1 MHYSTKTIELGSCAF
16 RQPQATSHC
25 RFIHGYQLKAK
36 FWFAAKTLDENN
48 WVVDFGNFKEFKV
61 FLKKQFDH
69 TTCISKFDPHADKF
83 LELEKAGVCDL
94 RIMDGV
100 GIEKFA
106 EYCHDVADNYVG
118 VITKLRC
125 RCVKVEVFEHQDN
138 SAIYQKFP
146 DDWEASHSYISS
158 DSYISTQE
166 HEHQDIESK
175 IMTGLG
181 EVLDSRY
188 DETPPETSA
197 PEVETLNSSEHTN
210 NDGESDNPEQKTTNS
225 EVGEKQQEP
234 DIKKP
239 YNQQRTVGKWVDPKY
254 SGKTT
259 NTWLF

>member
-48 WVVDFGNFKEFKV
+48 WVVDFGNFKEFKI

-69 TTCISKFDPHADKF
+69 TTCISKYDPHADMF

-94 RIMDGV
+94 RIMEGV
-100 GIEKFA
+100 GIERFA
-106 EYCHDVADNYVG
+106 EYCHDQADNYVSM
-118 VITKLRC
+118 ITKHRC

-146 DDWEASHSYISS
+146 DDWETSDSYISS
-158 DSYISTQE
+158 DSYLSTQE
-166 HEHQDIESK
+166 HVQQPD
-175 IMTGLG
+175 
-181 EVLDSRY
+181 
-188 DETPPETSA
+188 TSA
-197 PEVETLNSSEHTN
+197 PEAEKLNRDEQTN
-210 NDGESDNPEQKTTNS
+210 NDVEPDNSEQKTTNT
-225 EVGEKQQEP
+225 EVEEKQQDP

-254 SGKTT
+254 RGKTT